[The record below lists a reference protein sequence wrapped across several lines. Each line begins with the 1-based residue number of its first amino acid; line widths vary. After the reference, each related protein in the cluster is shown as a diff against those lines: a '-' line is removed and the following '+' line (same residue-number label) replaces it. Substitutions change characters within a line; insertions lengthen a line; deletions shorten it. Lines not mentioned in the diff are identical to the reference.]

1 MYGACSNARE
11 LFVLQAVDAF
21 SLQPHD
27 QIVTVLHKQP
37 TFLFL
42 SDDNNEI
49 GSDNTTK
56 KKPRRV
62 GGRAPKMN
70 NKDKRDKG
78 FPGWIVVALP
88 ILCIWLA
95 FQNLFGSDFVYY
107 QSTVFESTVVAPN
120 GKVETARKESVRT
133 NVPSLMEGRD
143 KQLLQQSR
151 AFDREIDRD
160 IKTMFDEFF

>member
-21 SLQPHD
+21 SLQPRGK
-27 QIVTVLHKQP
+27 IVTVLHKQP
-37 TFLFL
+37 TLLFL

-49 GSDNTTK
+49 DSDNTTK

-70 NKDKRDKG
+70 NKNKRDKG
-78 FPGWIVVALP
+78 FPGWLVVALP
-88 ILCIWLA
+88 ILFIWLA

-107 QSTVFESTVVAPN
+107 QSTVFESTVVTPN
-120 GKVETARKESVRT
+120 GKIETARKESVRT
-133 NVPSLMEGRD
+133 NVPRLVEGRD
-143 KQLLQQSR
+143 K
-151 AFDREIDRD
+151 
-160 IKTMFDEFF
+160 

>member
-1 MYGACSNARE
+1 
-11 LFVLQAVDAF
+11 
-21 SLQPHD
+21 
-27 QIVTVLHKQP
+27 
-37 TFLFL
+37 
-42 SDDNNEI
+42 
-49 GSDNTTK
+49 
-56 KKPRRV
+56 
-62 GGRAPKMN
+62 MN
-70 NKDKRDKG
+70 NKNKRDKG